1 MKSAK
6 FKKSSKII
14 LQDYEAMSGKSD
26 ERGFSLLELMIA
38 VVIFLVAIAAVFQ
51 VMKLASV
58 ERNTVNNRTDSIK
71 SARIALNYIRRDI
84 LNAGLSYHNFG
95 GNIPDN
101 WANLR
106 FNAPADSDTQR
117 DWLTAIVTSNNTNTN
132 ALDASSPTDAIT
144 IVSRDLSFNNGDLME
159 FVSTSASGN
168 DVLIKVKNSTANC
181 SLYDVYLI
189 ETGTTQV
196 VGMVTAK
203 ETDGVTI
210 RLGFGDPLGVNQ
222 SATATGEAKSL
233 LIGTNIKGTLKKIN
247 IVSYSVDNGTLR
259 RRSFGNFP
267 LAAAT
272 EQIETHE
279 LIYDVQN
286 MQIKFLMNDG
296 TSKEDPSSGNN
307 GRANQLNMNSVVDVE
322 VELKILEPAT
332 TQPSVNSPVTMRDII
347 STRNLRYTAG

>member
-1 MKSAK
+1 MKSRK
-6 FKKSSKII
+6 LKNTSNVF
-14 LQDYEAMSGKSD
+14 LQDCQAIGVKGNQK
-26 ERGFSLLELMIA
+26 GFTLLELMIA
-38 VVIFLVAIAAVFQ
+38 VVVFLVAIAAVFQ
-51 VMKLASV
+51 LLKLASV
-58 ERNTVNNRTDSIK
+58 ERNTVNNRTESIK
-71 SARIALNYIRRDI
+71 SARIATNYMRRDI

-106 FNAPADSDTQR
+106 FNAPADADTQR
-117 DWLTAIVTSNNTNTN
+117 DWLTSIVTSNNTNTN

-144 IVSRDLSFNNGDLME
+144 VVSRDLSFNGGDLLE
-159 FVSTSASGN
+159 FVSTSTSGN
-168 DVLIKVKNSTANC
+168 DVLVKVKGNTANC
-181 SLYDVYLI
+181 SLYDVYLL

-203 ETDGVTI
+203 ETDGVTL

-233 LIGTNIKGTLKKIN
+233 LVGTGIKGTIKKIS

-259 RRSFGNFP
+259 RRAFGNFSTST
-267 LAAAT
+267 AA

-296 TSKEDPSSGNN
+296 TVKEDPSSGNN
-307 GRANQLNMNSVVDVE
+307 GRANQLIMNGVVDVE
-322 VELKILEPAT
+322 IELKVLEPASA
-332 TQPSVNSPVTMRDII
+332 QPSVNSPVTIRDII

>member
-1 MKSAK
+1 MTV
-6 FKKSSKII
+6 
-14 LQDYEAMSGKSD
+14 QDCPAVNAGDSQK
-26 ERGFSLLELMIA
+26 GFTLLELMIA
-38 VVIFLVAIAAVFQ
+38 IVIFLVSIAAVFQ
-51 VMKLASV
+51 VLKLASI

-71 SARIALNYIRRDI
+71 SARIAVNYMRRDI
-84 LNAGLSYHNFG
+84 LNAGLSYHNYG

-106 FNAPADSDTQR
+106 FNAPADADTQR

-132 ALDASSPTDAIT
+132 ALDASSPTDSIT
-144 IVSRDLSFNNGDLME
+144 VVSRDLSFNNGDLLE
-159 FVSTSASGN
+159 FVSTAASGN
-168 DVLIKVKNSTANC
+168 DVLVKVKGNTSTCN
-181 SLYDVYLI
+181 LYDVYLL

-203 ETDGVTI
+203 ETDGVNL

-233 LIGTNIKGTLKKIN
+233 LIGTNIKGTIKKIN

-259 RRSFGNFP
+259 RRSFGNFST
-267 LAAAT
+267 ASAV

-296 TSKEDPSSGNN
+296 TVKEDPSLNNN
-307 GRANQLNMNSVVDVE
+307 GRANQLNMTGVVDVE
-322 VELKILEPAT
+322 VELKILEPSSA
-332 TQPSVNSPVTMRDII
+332 QPTVNSPVTIRDII